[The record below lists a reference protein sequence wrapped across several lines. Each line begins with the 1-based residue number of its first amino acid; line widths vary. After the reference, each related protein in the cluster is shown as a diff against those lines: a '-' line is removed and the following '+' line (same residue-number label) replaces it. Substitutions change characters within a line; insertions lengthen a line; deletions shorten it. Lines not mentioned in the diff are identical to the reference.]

1 MVTVFYYIYYN
12 VAGVIVTKGAGS
24 LEGVEGGGSMAEAP
38 PRSFGNLLVRWNR
51 ITLDFSLVS
60 QKYSVQNSSFPRF
73 LNSNAH
79 IIYLSTTPNSSKV
92 FKRIIVMNI

>member
-24 LEGVEGGGSMAEAP
+24 LGGGVEGGGSMAEAP
-38 PRSFGNLLVRWNR
+38 PRSFGNLLVRRNR

-73 LNSNAH
+73 LLQTH
-79 IIYLSTTPNSSKV
+79 ILYIYLPPQTVLKFSRGLS
-92 FKRIIVMNI
+92 